1 MRILLWLA
9 CAATLGAIDGTVM
22 NRTTGKPAADV
33 PLLLMR
39 LGDGGMMPAGNAR
52 SGVDGKFEF
61 QQGVDGPLL
70 LQAVSGGVTYNKMLR
85 PGETGK
91 GVEIEIF
98 DTSRQPGD
106 TKVVQHMMLVEP
118 GDGKLAISESIIFR
132 NGGKTSYLD
141 PVNGTYRFY
150 LAPEAKESLSVRVT
164 GPSNMPLKKE
174 AEPAGPANVYKIDF
188 AIRPGETRFDLQYAL
203 PFRSPGKFSGRVLH
217 PINEKEG
224 QTRLVTPSG
233 VKLSGAGLEDLGAE
247 PQTQAEV
254 YALNKADFDLEV
266 TGTGSLRALEAD
278 EAAMPEPQAI
288 PAKISERQWW
298 ITGLTLLALA
308 IGFVYLWGKGTS
320 HERAQG

>member
-1 MRILLWLA
+1 MRILLMVF
-9 CAATLGAIDGTVM
+9 CAATLGAIDGTVV

-39 LGDGGMMPAGNAR
+39 LGDGGMMPAGNAK
-52 SGVDGKFEF
+52 SGPDGKFEF
-61 QQGVDGPLL
+61 AQGVDGPLL
-70 LQAVSGGVTYNKMLR
+70 LQAISEGVTYNKMLR
-85 PGETGK
+85 PGESGK
-91 GVEIEIF
+91 GVELEIF
-98 DTSRQPGD
+98 NTSSRPVD

-118 GDGKLAISESIIFR
+118 GDGKLSINESIIFR
-132 NGGKTSYLD
+132 NDGKTSYLD

-164 GPSNMPLKKE
+164 GPGNMPLKKD
-174 AEPAGPANVYKIDF
+174 AEPAGAANIYKIDF
-188 AIRPGETRFDLQYAL
+188 AVRPGETRFDLQYTL
-203 PFRSPGKFSGRVLH
+203 PFTSPGKFQGRILH

-254 YALNKADFDLEV
+254 YALTKADFELEV

-288 PAKISERQWW
+288 PAKVSERQWW
-298 ITGLTLLALA
+298 IVGLTMLALM
-308 IGFVYLWGKGTS
+308 IGFVYLWGKGTT